1 MAEISPNSPYSGQEA
16 IPFWRDGRVIG
27 VIAQII
33 FVIVVLGA
41 TAWLISNVLQ
51 NLEELGESQ
60 FLCRDGSSS
69 FRCAYDFLR
78 LDASFDI
85 SESVLDY
92 DPSNPYSRALLVGAL
107 NTVKVG
113 FFGILFATILG
124 TLTGIARLSQNW
136 LIRSVAGAY
145 IDIMRNTPLL
155 LQLFFLFFGVILVFP
170 AIQEAI
176 QPFGLPVFL
185 SQRGIDLPG
194 PVFMPSFGI
203 WLAFIVLG
211 LIQAQAINIYLSRQE
226 ERTGKESNRLAW
238 TIGSFFI
245 VVLIGWFA
253 ASSAGADNQALL
265 AANTTRIREF
275 KDMSEQMGNRLGIDE
290 LGDIDRMLA
299 AGTLTQAELDEAAYT
314 ICGVRDDT
322 SVVNLTAQLRSQKI
336 PFFVDRQG
344 RVDQATEAY
353 AAGECE
359 IYVASKSTLAAERDL
374 LEAPSSHRLISVP
387 ETPVRIDLPQIEG
400 LNFVGGIKLTPN
412 FAAILIGLV
421 LYTGAFIAEIVRAGI
436 QSVPKGQSEAASALG
451 LSDSQRLQLVVLP
464 QALRVIIPP
473 LTSQYLNL
481 VKNSSLAIAVGF
493 PDLWSTSFTTLN
505 QSGRSLQVFIFVMG
519 TYLSFSLLISFL
531 LNWYNQR
538 IALVER

>member
-1 MAEISPNSPYSGQEA
+1 
-16 IPFWRDGRVIG
+16 

-33 FVIVVLGA
+33 FVILVLLA
-41 TAWLISNVLQ
+41 AAWLINNVAD
-51 NLEELGESQ
+51 NLVALGENQ

-69 FRCAYDFLR
+69 FRCAFDYLR

-85 SESVLDY
+85 SESVISY
-92 DPSNPYSRALLVGAL
+92 DPSNAYSRALVVGAL

-113 FFGILFATILG
+113 FFGILFATLLG
-124 TLTGIARLSQNW
+124 TITGIARMSQNW
-136 LIRSVAGAY
+136 LIRNVAGVY
-145 IDIMRNTPLL
+145 IDIIRNTPLL

-170 AIQEAI
+170 AIREAT
-176 QPFGLPVFL
+176 QLFGLPIFL

-211 LIQAQAINIYLSRQE
+211 LIQAQAINIYLLRQE
-226 ERTGKESNRLAW
+226 EKTGKERNRLVWAV
-238 TIGSFFI
+238 GLFLI
-245 VVLIGWFA
+245 VTVIGWFA
-253 ASSAGADNQALL
+253 ASVAGSDNQAVL

-275 KDMSEQMGNRLGIDE
+275 GDIAEQMGNRLGVDQ
-290 LGDIDRMLA
+290 LGDIDRLLSTGSLSQERVDA
-299 AGTLTQAELDEAAYT
+299 SAYT
-314 ICGVRDDT
+314 ICGVRDDP
-322 SVVNLTAQLRSQKI
+322 SLVNFTTQLRSSGI
-336 PFFVDRQG
+336 PYTANRFSRI
-344 RVDQATEAY
+344 DQATEAY
-353 AAGECE
+353 SAGECE

-374 LEAPSSHRLISVP
+374 LENSSSHRLIAVP
-387 ETPVRIDLPQIEG
+387 ETPVRIDRPQIEG

-436 QSVPKGQSEAASALG
+436 QSVPKGQSEAAKALG
-451 LSDSQRLQLVVLP
+451 LSETQRLQLVVLP

-473 LTSQYLNL
+473 MTSQYLNL

-493 PDLWSTSFTTLN
+493 PDLWSTSYTTMN
-505 QSGRSLQVFIFVMG
+505 QSGRNIQGFVLVMG
-519 TYLSFSLLISFL
+519 TYLSFSLIISFI
-531 LNWYNQR
+531 LNWYNRR

>member
-1 MAEISPNSPYSGQEA
+1 MAELSPKPPYSGQEA

-27 VIAQII
+27 VLAQII
-33 FVIVVLGA
+33 FVIVVLAVTG
-41 TAWLISNVLQ
+41 WLVNNVAG
-51 NLEELGESQ
+51 NLTKLGESQ

-69 FRCAYDFLR
+69 FRCAFDFLR

-85 SESVLDY
+85 SESVIKY
-92 DPSNPYSRALLVGAL
+92 DPSDSYARALMVGAL

-113 FFGILFATILG
+113 FFGIVLATILG
-124 TLTGIARLSQNW
+124 TVTGIARLSQNW
-136 LIRSVAGAY
+136 LVRNVAGVY

-170 AIQEAI
+170 AINEAI
-176 QPFGLPVFL
+176 QLLGLPIYL

-194 PVFMPSFGI
+194 IVFMPSFGI

-211 LIQAQAINIYLSRQE
+211 FIQAQAINIYLSRME
-226 ERTGKESNRLAW
+226 EKTGKERNRLAW
-238 TIGSFFI
+238 AIGSFLI
-245 VVLIGWFA
+245 VAFIGWFA
-253 ASSAGADNQALL
+253 ASAAGADNQAIL
-265 AANTTRIREF
+265 AVNTTRIREF
-275 KDMSEQMGNRLGIDE
+275 SDMADQMGNRLGIDS
-290 LGDIDRMLA
+290 LGDIDSMVA
-299 AGTLTQAELDEAAYT
+299 NETLSQEEIDAAAYT
-314 ICGVRDDT
+314 ICGIRDDPAL
-322 SVVNLTAQLRSQKI
+322 VNLTAQLKSQHI
-336 PFFVDRQG
+336 PYTLDRLT

-353 AAGECE
+353 GAGECE
-359 IYVASKSTLAAERDL
+359 IYVASKSTLAAERNL
-374 LEAPSSHRLISVP
+374 LENPSLHRLITVP
-387 ETPVRIDLPQIEG
+387 ETPIRIDMPQIEG

-436 QSVPKGQSEAASALG
+436 QSVPKGQSEAARALG
-451 LSDSQRLQLVVLP
+451 LSETQRLRLVVLP

-493 PDLWSTSFTTLN
+493 PDLWSTSYTTMN
-505 QSGRSLQVFIFVMG
+505 QSGRNIQGFVLVMG
-519 TYLSFSLLISFL
+519 TYLSFSLFISFV
-531 LNWYNQR
+531 LNWYNRR

>member
-1 MAEISPNSPYSGQEA
+1 MAEISPKSPYSGQES
-16 IPFWRDGRVIG
+16 IPPWRDGRVIG

-33 FVIVVLGA
+33 FVIFVVAGVY
-41 TAWLISNVLQ
+41 WLVNNVLE
-51 NLEELGESQ
+51 NLDVLELNFTCQ
-60 FLCRDGSSS
+60 DGSESI
-69 FRCAYDFLR
+69 RCAFDFLR

-85 SESVLDY
+85 SETVIDY
-92 DPSNPYSRALLVGAL
+92 DPSNAYSRALLVGAL
-107 NTVKVG
+107 NTIKVG
-113 FFGILFATILG
+113 FFGILLATILG

-136 LIRSVAGAY
+136 LIRNVAGVY

-155 LQLFFLFFGVILVFP
+155 LQLFFLLFGVIAVLP

-176 QPFGLPVFL
+176 QPFGLPVFM

-194 PVFMPSFGI
+194 PTFMPSFGI
-203 WLAFIVLG
+203 WFAFILLG
-211 LIQAQAINIYLSRQE
+211 LIQAQALNTYLSRQE
-226 ERTGKESNRLAW
+226 EKTGKERNRLAW
-238 TIGSFFI
+238 SVGSFLI
-245 VVLIGWFA
+245 VVLVGWFA
-253 ASSAGADNQALL
+253 ASAAGADNQAIL
-265 AANTTRIREF
+265 AANTTRVREF
-275 KDMSEQMGNRLGIDE
+275 KDLAEQMSNRLGVDDLGRIDQ
-290 LGDIDRMLA
+290 MLA
-299 AGTLTQAELDEAAYT
+299 AGTLTQEEVDTAAYT
-314 ICGVRDDT
+314 ICGVRDDI
-322 SVVNLTAQLRSQKI
+322 SVVNLTAQLNSQNI
-336 PFFVDRQG
+336 PYIVDRQG

-353 AAGECE
+353 GAGECE

-374 LEAPSSHRLISVP
+374 LENSSSHRLIAVA

-400 LNFVGGIKLTPN
+400 LNYVGGIKLTPN

-436 QSVPKGQSEAASALG
+436 QSVPKGQSEAAKALG
-451 LSDSQRLQLVVLP
+451 LSESQRLQLVVLP

-505 QSGRSLQVFIFVMG
+505 QSGQSIQVFLLVMG
-519 TYLSFSLLISFL
+519 TYLSFSLLISFI
-531 LNWYNQR
+531 LNWYNQH